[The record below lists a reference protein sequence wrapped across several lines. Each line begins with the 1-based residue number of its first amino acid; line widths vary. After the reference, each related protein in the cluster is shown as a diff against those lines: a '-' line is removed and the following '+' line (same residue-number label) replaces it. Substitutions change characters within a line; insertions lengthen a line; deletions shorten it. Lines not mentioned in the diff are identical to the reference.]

1 MTVTD
6 QIKIIDSKTKANQAQ
21 YDLDRLNA
29 KISAFSSGE
38 LRKYEYLTGEDL
50 GYRPSVLEQT
60 KFYYCPL
67 GRFFIKGLDEDDKK
81 EGLFKRLKNIEGKNE
96 KLLKEIK
103 DQKTKGPAK
112 KDSETNKTK
121 NYLIYDSKH
130 SFYKQRLSK
139 FNRI

>member
-6 QIKIIDSKTKANQAQ
+6 QIKFIDNKIKANQAQ
-21 YDLDRLNA
+21 YDLERLTA
-29 KISAFSSGE
+29 KISVLYSGE
-38 LRKYEYLTGEDL
+38 LKKYEYLTGEDL

-103 DQKTKGPAK
+103 DQITKGPAK

-130 SFYKQRLSK
+130 SFYK
-139 FNRI
+139 